1 MAAVDALA
9 LFTGELAGDDIR
21 DKKVTVSKMKY
32 VAKAMGAAKVKT
44 ELLPYLMQ
52 FIDTCDEDE
61 LLAEVATEIGQLLTL
76 VDSKIDL
83 LPPLLKL
90 CKKDETKVREAA
102 VPALAAVGD
111 SMDAGEIN
119 EAFHPLVKGL
129 INEPWWTC
137 KVSAAGLIAASY
149 PKAAPDAQ
157 TELRQM
163 VGQLTK
169 DETPMVR
176 RSLAA
181 NFGKFFHALQPEV
194 QAEVQPH
201 FTKLQKD
208 DQDSVRIL
216 LLGSCLF
223 ACKAQSSACES
234 WFYPAIEQFAK
245 DDSWRVRLEVTK
257 LLSEL
262 AECAAGIKTLPM
274 LQAFLDDPEI
284 DVRRFALDHVPAVLK
299 KHEDAAETTGILE
312 SIKQLVGLDMETP
325 NALPLKTTLA
335 KIVVE
340 LAAGLGKTVAKT
352 HILPIIVSLLEEEAI
367 EVRIAVVENLPEL
380 VRVVGGD
387 ALTEK
392 VSLAVLAG
400 DSSWRVRMSYIST
413 VHLIAA
419 SLNAANDRAQFDS
432 SILPACKEI
441 VLKDGIAS
449 VRQAGAKMLSELHVV
464 FGDEFSTTVSGPT
477 IKALAEIPN
486 YLHRITATQAICFLG
501 EVGCKSISRTMADV
515 AMLLCT
521 DKVINVRFNAA
532 AACGAV
538 AKVDKALAAELKP
551 VLTKMLDDEDPDCIA
566 YAADALAFC

>member
-1 MAAVDALA
+1 MPSPTTCANCRRALPA
-9 LFTGELAGDDIR
+9 LCR
-21 DKKVTVSKMKY
+21 
-32 VAKAMGAAKVKT
+32 GAALTAEDSAQQTFVTCSHPFALNALRKMRGR
-44 ELLPYLMQ
+44 LL
-52 FIDTCDEDE
+52 I
-61 LLAEVATEIGQLLTL
+61 
-76 VDSKIDL
+76 S
-83 LPPLLKL
+83 
-90 CKKDETKVREAA
+90 
-102 VPALAAVGD
+102 
-111 SMDAGEIN
+111 
-119 EAFHPLVKGL
+119 
-129 INEPWWTC
+129 
-137 KVSAAGLIAASY
+137 
-149 PKAAPDAQ
+149 
-157 TELRQM
+157 
-163 VGQLTK
+163 
-169 DETPMVR
+169 
-176 RSLAA
+176 
-181 NFGKFFHALQPEV
+181 
-194 QAEVQPH
+194 
-201 FTKLQKD
+201 
-208 DQDSVRIL
+208 
-216 LLGSCLF
+216 SCL
-223 ACKAQSSACES
+223 CGCR
-234 WFYPAIEQFAK
+234 
-245 DDSWRVRLEVTK
+245 RVRLEVTK

-449 VRQAGAKMLSELHVV
+449 VRQVRKHANIRAAKCAAHAPPPPPSAATHCGCSLR
-464 FGDEFSTTVSGPT
+464 T
-477 IKALAEIPN
+477 IHSA
-486 YLHRITATQAICFLG
+486 RG
-501 EVGCKSISRTMADV
+501 
-515 AMLLCT
+515 
-521 DKVINVRFNAA
+521 
-532 AACGAV
+532 
-538 AKVDKALAAELKP
+538 
-551 VLTKMLDDEDPDCIA
+551 
-566 YAADALAFC
+566 